1 MPKKSRKNIPTNS
14 MTDNFSQGISIDK
27 ISFKKSDFETAELY
41 EIATNS
47 HRDEGHTFHFI
58 EKGTV
63 QIEIDFQIY
72 RITAPAV
79 VYMHPNQVHRIL
91 DFTDMTVCALSINN
105 EKLNPDYLNLLEEI
119 APSKPLL
126 LAKDVHNDIFETFS
140 LCLNFSKQKSNKLFH
155 LLLKDSCNTLVALL
169 ISAFLNQNTSLN
181 SLPRFEIIVKSFNQ
195 LLEKN
200 YLALKR
206 PAAYAQQLN
215 ISTHYLNESIK
226 NATGLSVSQQ
236 IQERIILEAK
246 RLLYHS
252 DKSVKEIAF
261 ELGYDDYPYF
271 SRLFT
276 KVAGMTALT
285 FRNKKYD

>member
-1 MPKKSRKNIPTNS
+1 MPEKSRKNIPTNS
-14 MTDNFSQGISIDK
+14 MTDNFSQGISIDR
-27 ISFKKSDFETAELY
+27 ISFEKSDFETAELY
-41 EIATNS
+41 EIARNS

-63 QIEIDFQIY
+63 DIEIDFQKY
-72 RITAPAV
+72 KITAPAV

-105 EKLNPDYLNLLEEI
+105 EKLNPDYRNFLEEI
-119 APSKPLL
+119 APAKPLL
-126 LAKDVHNDIFETFS
+126 LTENIHTDIFKTFS
-140 LCLNFSKQKSNKLFH
+140 LCLNFSKQKSNKLYH
-155 LLLKDSCNTLVALL
+155 LLLKDGCNTLVALL
-169 ISAFLNQNTSLN
+169 TSAFLNQNTPLN
-181 SLPRFEIIVKSFNQ
+181 SLPRFEVIAKSFNQ
-195 LLEKN
+195 LLERN
-200 YLALKR
+200 YLTLKR
-206 PAAYAQQLN
+206 PAAYARQLN
-215 ISTHYLNESIK
+215 VSTHYLNESIK

-261 ELGYDDYPYF
+261 ELGYEDYPYF

-276 KVAGMTALT
+276 KVVGVTALT
-285 FRNKKYD
+285 FRSKKYD